1 MSVLTDWESNMFKGH
16 FLGSLSDPRA
26 VTIMG
31 TLKESSP
38 ILLNTFWLLSWP
50 LGQCR
55 VTFYYLG
62 TLEILQM
69 TSLLE
74 TEPTVPFSSNDEVCH
89 QLTSGPTQA
98 PSYHNSDIQLS
109 WCLTQPRFGGMV
121 LQDECLSHSP
131 TLQEWYFRM
140 NIYFIPQAFVWWV
153 EVWRNIGFRA
163 FT

>member
-109 WCLTQPRFGGMV
+109 WCLTQPRFGGIV
-121 LQDECLSHSP
+121 LQDEHLFHSTSFCLMGRS
-131 TLQEWYFRM
+131 
-140 NIYFIPQAFVWWV
+140 V
-153 EVWRNIGFRA
+153 EKHRF
-163 FT
+163 